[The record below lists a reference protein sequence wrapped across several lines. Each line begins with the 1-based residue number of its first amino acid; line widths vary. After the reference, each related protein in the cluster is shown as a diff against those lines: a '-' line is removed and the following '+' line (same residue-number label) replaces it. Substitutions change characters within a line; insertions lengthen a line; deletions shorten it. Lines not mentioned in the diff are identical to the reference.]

1 MNVSKVAA
9 YCESVRFSLITF
21 QETTDSG
28 IPSTLIRDRAKTNR
42 RMIKT
47 FVQV

>member
-1 MNVSKVAA
+1 MSKVTA
-9 YCESVRFSLITF
+9 YCEGGKFSLIRF
-21 QETTDSG
+21 QETTDSD

-47 FVQV
+47 FFQV